1 MNEAVKARSMVSI
14 GRAVL
19 ACALFGTVAHAQQ
32 APGPSVIKPAVI
44 APAVITTEPL
54 VQPEPLIAPVVKA
67 RLADPSRVFAVT
79 LARAPATA
87 MSKSATVDSRTG
99 VPLQIGF
106 PRPVPGL
113 QTSTATL
120 AHLDWQGVSSGSR
133 VAAFSVTSTGA
144 QSLRVGIRVFAMPPA
159 ALLRFYAPAE
169 GEVFE
174 ATGAQVKDAIERNL
188 NAGEEDEDAHTYWSP
203 VIEGEAA
210 VVEVELP
217 SGTSLETFAI
227 AAPTVSHLVT
237 SPGQA
242 FAMPKAAAA
251 SCELD
256 SMCYSAWSTQSNAV
270 ARIAFTSG
278 GSSFLCTGTLVA
290 GTGEAALVP
299 FFLTANH
306 CVSTQASASSMQ
318 SYWFYRS
325 TACDSNLRNPSFV
338 ALGGGATLLYAS
350 ATTDTSFMRLNS
362 TPPAGA
368 VHAGWQVGS
377 ILPLGTGLTG
387 IHNPGGDLQKISF
400 GSLTGYQTCSPPD
413 AGQFSCS
420 NSNGL
425 SGTFY
430 ESTWSGGIAEPGS
443 SGSGI
448 FADNGHYLLGQLYG
462 GTSSCSDSGADV
474 YGRFDVAYNAALAPY
489 LNGTATGGP
498 APPTG
503 SGVTGGTPAPAP
515 AFVPA
520 FNYSAL
526 WWNPAESG
534 WGLSVT
540 QHNSALFAAWFVYD
554 SNGSPRWVV
563 MPNGTWTSKTSIT
576 GDLYAT
582 TGPASVNNFDPAQV
596 RTQSVGSATLSFS
609 SATDAV
615 LTYTVNGVSGTKAI
629 TQEQFGVP
637 DTTPTAS
644 YADLWWNASESG
656 WGLSIAQ
663 QDRTLVPVW
672 YVYGPSGQPQWFV
685 MPGGTWSG
693 NTYTG
698 TLYRTASAP
707 VPFYGGV
714 FDPKSVAVSVAGSM
728 SLTFLGVSTAIMT
741 YTLDG
746 VEGGLTIT
754 RQPF

>member
-1 MNEAVKARSMVSI
+1 MKARFMASV
-14 GRAVL
+14 GRAVV
-19 ACALFGTVAHAQQ
+19 ACALFGAVAHAQDT
-32 APGPSVIKPAVI
+32 
-44 APAVITTEPL
+44 VITTEPR
-54 VQPEPLIAPVVKA
+54 VQPEPLIVPVVKVS
-67 RLADPSRVFAVT
+67 LADPSRIFTVT
-79 LARAPATA
+79 LAHAPVTA
-87 MSKSATVDSRTG
+87 LSKSATADSRMG
-99 VPLQIGF
+99 IPLQIGF
-106 PRPVPGL
+106 PRLVPGL
-113 QTSTATL
+113 QTSAATL
-120 AHLDWQGVSSGSR
+120 ANLDWQWVSGGSR
-133 VAAFSVTSTGA
+133 VAAFSVTSTDA
-144 QSLRVGIRVFAMPPA
+144 QSLRVGIRVFAMPAA
-159 ALLRFYAPAE
+159 ALLRFYAPSE

-174 ATGAQVKDAIERNL
+174 ATGAQIKDAIERNL
-188 NAGEEDEDAHTYWSP
+188 NAGEEGEDANTYWSP
-203 VIEGEAA
+203 VIEGDTA

-217 SGTSLETFAI
+217 SGTSVETFGI

-237 SPGQA
+237 SPGRD

-270 ARIAFTSG
+270 ARIAFTIG

-290 GTGEAALVP
+290 GTEAAALVP

-306 CVSTQASASSMQ
+306 CVSTQSGASSLQ

-325 TACDSNLRNPSFV
+325 TACDSGVRNPSFV

-350 ATTDTSFMRLNS
+350 TTTDTSFMRLNS
-362 TPPAGA
+362 TPPGGA

-377 ILPLGTGLTG
+377 VPPLGTSLTG

-400 GSLTGYQTCSPPD
+400 GNLTGYQTCGPPS
-413 AGQFSCS
+413 AGEFSCS
-420 NSNGL
+420 NSNGV

-443 SGSGI
+443 SGSAI
-448 FADNGHYLLGQLYG
+448 FLDNGHYLVGQLYG
-462 GTSSCSDSGADV
+462 GTSSCAVTGADV
-474 YGRFDVAYNAALAPY
+474 YGRFDVAYNTALAPY
-489 LNGTATGGP
+489 LNGTVTTP
-498 APPTG
+498 IPIPTPPG
-503 SGVTGGTPAPAP
+503 SGVTGAPPPPAPT
-515 AFVPA
+515 FVPA
-520 FNYSAL
+520 LNYSAL
-526 WWNPAESG
+526 WWNAAESG

-540 QHNSALFAAWFVYD
+540 QHNSALFAAWFVYN
-554 SNGSPRWVV
+554 SSGNPRWVV
-563 MPNGTWTSKTSIT
+563 MPTGTWTSTTSIT

-582 TGPASVNNFDPAQV
+582 SGPASVNNFDSSQV
-596 RTQSVGSATLSFS
+596 RTQRVGSATLSFS
-609 SATDAV
+609 SAANGV
-615 LTYTVNGVSGTKAI
+615 LTYTVDGVSGTKVI
-629 TQEQFGVP
+629 TQEPFGVP
-637 DTTPTAS
+637 DTTPTAN
-644 YADLWWNASESG
+644 YADLWWNSSEPG

-672 YVYGPSGQPQWFV
+672 YIYGTFGQPQWFV

-707 VPFYGGV
+707 GPFYGGV
-714 FDPKSVAVSVAGSM
+714 FDPKGVAVSVAGSM
-728 SLTFLGVSTAIMT
+728 SLTFIGVSSAIMT